1 MKRRAA
7 TDEMRTWLAML
18 VKSPLLCREQTERGG
33 RRAALGRP
41 LFCLA
46 ALRSADFQ

>member
-18 VKSPLLCREQTERGG
+18 VEIAACVVNRLSEEVGG
-33 RRAALGRP
+33 RLSGRP
-41 LFCLA
+41 FCLA